1 MKIIQNIDRPVDS
14 HETSSEP
21 DSEIRLM
28 REFAD
33 YKVRMAL
40 VDRFRELEFS
50 GKIYTTN
57 VEIVFPP
64 QVKAICGLDGLV
76 VETRRVLELVA
87 CDLLVESPERALMF
101 HRIAEEFYAQ
111 EEDEDD
117 DRKPSDFDLLDDE
130 LDALEATVQEFEAR
144 SQV

>member
-14 HETSSEP
+14 HEMPSEP
-21 DSEIRLM
+21 DAEIRLM

-50 GKIYTTN
+50 GQTYTTN

-87 CDLLVESPERALMF
+87 CDLQVESPERALML

-111 EEDEDD
+111 EEDEEY
-117 DRKPSDFDLLDDE
+117 DRELSDFDFLEDE
-130 LDALEATVQEFEAR
+130 LDALDATVEKLEAR
-144 SQV
+144 SQA